1 MVTKTTNR
9 GTGEQEGVRAIGR
22 RRFLQYTT
30 TAMGVASLA
39 GLTPTADAGAII
51 GVPRLAQASGIPKR
65 VAADP
70 THIPPSIIRR
80 RPAVVPVMLE
90 AREVMAEIEPGVLFR
105 FMTYNG
111 QVPGPFIRVREGD
124 TIALTFRNPKTNTEA
139 HNVDFHA
146 VMGPGGGALAT
157 WTEPGEEARL
167 RFRATYPGAF
177 IYHCAVSNMDMHISS
192 GMFGMI
198 LVEPKAGLPRVDYE
212 FYLGQNE
219 IYTDKPAGLP
229 GRHHF
234 DIGAMLREQPTYV
247 VINGAAHGLTAQRY
261 GAMQVRTGST
271 ARIYFVVG
279 GPNLSCSFHPI
290 GNVWHELWPEGAL
303 ANKPLHFVQTYPVP
317 PGSATVATLR
327 FPVAADIKLV
337 DHALTRVVHQGCL
350 AVIHAAGRGNPQLF
364 QARGKRPL

>member
-1 MVTKTTNR
+1 MVTKPQMAGR
-9 GTGEQEGVRAIGR
+9 ARKIRVCAIGH

-30 TAMGVASLA
+30 TAMGAASLA
-39 GLTPTADAGAII
+39 RLTPTAGAGTII
-51 GVPRLAQASGIPKR
+51 GASPRTGSETPKR

-70 THIPPSIIRR
+70 THIPPITRR

-105 FMTYNG
+105 FMTHNG
-111 QVPGPFIRVREGD
+111 QVPGPFTRVREGD
-124 TIALTFRNPKTNTEA
+124 TIDPTVRNPKTNTEA

-146 VMGPGGGALAT
+146 VMSPGGGALTT
-157 WTEPGEEARL
+157 WTEPGEEAHL

-192 GMFGMI
+192 GMFGMF

-212 FYLGQNE
+212 LYYLGQNE

-247 VINGAAHGLTAQRY
+247 VINGAAHGLTAQCY
-261 GAMQVRTGST
+261 GAMRVRMGSA
-271 ARIYFVVG
+271 ARIYFVVS

-290 GNVWHELWPEGAL
+290 SHVWHELWPEGAM
-303 ANKPLHFVQTYPVP
+303 ANESLHFVQNL
-317 PGSATVATLR
+317 SRATGIG
-327 FPVAADIKLV
+327 D
-337 DHALTRVVHQGCL
+337 
-350 AVIHAAGRGNPQLF
+350 RGNTSLSRGRRHP
-364 QARGKRPL
+364 ARRSSAHACRSSRMSCRHPCRGTRQS

>member
-1 MVTKTTNR
+1 MVAKATSGGA
-9 GTGEQEGVRAIGR
+9 GTQEGVYAIGR

-30 TAMGVASLA
+30 TAMGAASLA
-39 GLTPTADAGAII
+39 GRTPAAGAGTII
-51 GVPRLAQASGIPKR
+51 GARRSAQASGILKR

-70 THIPPSIIRR
+70 THIPPPITRR
-80 RPAVVPVMLE
+80 RPAVVPE
-90 AREVMAEIEPGVLFR
+90 AREIIAEIEPGVLVR
-105 FMTYNG
+105 FMTYDG
-111 QVPGPFIRVREGD
+111 QVPGPFIRIREGD
-124 TIALTFRNPKTNTEA
+124 TIDLTFRNPKTHTEA

-146 VMGPGGGALAT
+146 AVGPGGGALAT
-157 WTEPGEEARL
+157 WTEPGEKAHL
-167 RFRATYPGAF
+167 RSRATYHGAF

-229 GRHHF
+229 GQHHF
-234 DIGAMLREQPTYV
+234 AIGAMVREQPTYV

-279 GPNLSCSFHPI
+279 GPNLSCSFHAI
-290 GNVWHELWPEGAL
+290 GNVWHELWPEGAT

-317 PGSATVATLR
+317 PGSATVATLH
-327 FPVAADIKLV
+327 FPVATDIKLV

-350 AVIHAAGRGNPQLF
+350 AVIHAEGRGNPELF
-364 QARGKRPL
+364 QARGKRLL